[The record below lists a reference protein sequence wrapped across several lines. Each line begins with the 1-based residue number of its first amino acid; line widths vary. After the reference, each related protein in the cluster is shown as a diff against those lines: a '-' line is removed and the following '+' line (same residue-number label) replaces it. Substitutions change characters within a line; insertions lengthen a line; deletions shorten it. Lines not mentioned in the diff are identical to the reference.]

1 MYETLT
7 KSFKMKKIFISAL
20 ALTVAS
26 CSLFERNDDNYWL
39 NHVRN
44 YSTYPVNYYSSGS
57 LNNSE
62 KVVESSEIATHTFK
76 RNVVVSANV
85 GQRMVDSQTFRVN
98 KFSRTKVMAQ
108 QDAVISSANN
118 EISIRKGQEFIPAG
132 EVVIDGI
139 YYALIRLDDDGSIL
153 LMDERGYVQ
162 NKLYGLYKGE
172 LMPLKLQTSIHPNGL
187 RMVPTDTFRTAVD
200 APKQNFEIKY
210 DGFNNG
216 MAEVTYI
223 GYDENG
229 NPHAQKYII
238 PQGQN
243 FVDINGVKMQVTGV
257 YPDRIEYMLL
267 D

>member
-1 MYETLT
+1 
-7 KSFKMKKIFISAL
+7 
-20 ALTVAS
+20 
-26 CSLFERNDDNYWL
+26 
-39 NHVRN
+39 
-44 YSTYPVNYYSSGS
+44 
-57 LNNSE
+57 
-62 KVVESSEIATHTFK
+62 
-76 RNVVVSANV
+76 
-85 GQRMVDSQTFRVN
+85 
-98 KFSRTKVMAQ
+98 
-108 QDAVISSANN
+108 
-118 EISIRKGQEFIPAG
+118 
-132 EVVIDGI
+132 
-139 YYALIRLDDDGSIL
+139 
-153 LMDERGYVQ
+153 
-162 NKLYGLYKGE
+162 
-172 LMPLKLQTSIHPNGL
+172 MPLKLQTSIHPNGL

-229 NPHAQKYII
+229 SPHAQKYII